1 MRIHLHAI
9 GCRLNTAEI
18 DSLARQFIAL
28 GHSIVPA
35 GSDADIVIFN
45 SCAVTSSAGSESRKL
60 IRKLRRANPYATLVI
75 TGCYAEIDIQIARD
89 VGADMLVGTQYKDD
103 IPQILT
109 ESGLLHD
116 CDHIAT
122 DIAYSSSSS
131 GRTRAFLKVQD
142 GCENKCTFCVVTIA
156 RGAGRSKKLAQVIQE
171 INDLVGFGYCEVVL
185 CGVHLGAYGHDIGV
199 NVSLEDLV
207 LSVLKETDVKRLRLS
222 SLEPWDLT
230 PDFFKLWED
239 SRLLPHLHLPLQS
252 GSNRTLRRMGRR
264 NTSNSFKNLLEAARM
279 TIPNLSVTT
288 DVIVGFPGET
298 DTDFIESYEFIDS
311 MKFAGLH
318 IFPYSGRPG
327 TAASKMSEQIS
338 VDIIRKRSRLM
349 HEINKKHQSQFISSF
364 VGRELDVLWESCKS
378 DNDLVC
384 WSGLTSNYLR
394 AYAYS
399 DSDNS
404 LRNVI
409 TKTKMMETFRG
420 GLLGHV

>member
-1 MRIHLHAI
+1 
-9 GCRLNTAEI
+9 
-18 DSLARQFIAL
+18 
-28 GHSIVPA
+28 
-35 GSDADIVIFN
+35 
-45 SCAVTSSAGSESRKL
+45 
-60 IRKLRRANPYATLVI
+60 
-75 TGCYAEIDIQIARD
+75 
-89 VGADMLVGTQYKDD
+89 
-103 IPQILT
+103 
-109 ESGLLHD
+109 
-116 CDHIAT
+116 
-122 DIAYSSSSS
+122 
-131 GRTRAFLKVQD
+131 VQD

-156 RGAGRSKKLAQVIQE
+156 RGAGRSKKLDQVIQE

-252 GSNRTLRRMGRR
+252 GSDRTLRRMGRR
-264 NTSNSFKNLLEAARM
+264 NTSNSFNNLLQAARM

-288 DVIVGFPGET
+288 DVMVGFPGET
-298 DTDFIESYEFIDS
+298 DTDFIDSYEFIDS

-327 TAASKMSEQIS
+327 TAASKMPEQIS
-338 VDIIRKRSRLM
+338 VDTIRKRTRLM
-349 HEINKKHQSQFISSF
+349 HEVNKKHQSQFIGSF
-364 VGRELDVLWESCKS
+364 VGRELDVLWESYRS
-378 DNDLVC
+378 DDDLVC

-394 AYAYS
+394 AYAYT
-399 DSDNS
+399 DGDNS

-409 TKTKMMETFRG
+409 TKTKMVETFRG

>member
-1 MRIHLHAI
+1 MRIYLHAI

-18 DSLARQFIAL
+18 DSMARQFIVL
-28 GHSIVPA
+28 GHSVVSSS
-35 GSDADIVIFN
+35 SDADIVVFN
-45 SCAVTSSAGSESRKL
+45 SCAVTSSAGSESRKI
-60 IRKLRRANPYATLVI
+60 IRKLRREHPYATLVV
-75 TGCYAEIDIQIARD
+75 TGCYAEIDIQTARD

-109 ESGLLHD
+109 EAGLLHNGD
-116 CDHIAT
+116 FITT
-122 DIAYSSSSS
+122 DIGCNGSSS

-156 RGAGRSKKLAQVIQE
+156 RGVGRSKKIDQVVQE
-171 INDLVGFGYCEVVL
+171 INNLVESGYCEVVL
-185 CGVHLGAYGHDIGV
+185 CGVHLGAYGHDFGV
-199 NVSLEDLV
+199 NICLEDMV
-207 LSVLKETDVKRLRLS
+207 LTVLKETDVKRLRLS

-239 SRLLPHLHLPLQS
+239 TRLLPHLHLPLQS
-252 GSNRTLRRMGRR
+252 GSDRTLRRMGRR
-264 NTSNSFKNLLEAARM
+264 NTSDSFKGLLEAARRA
-279 TIPNLSVTT
+279 IPNLSITT

-298 DTDFIESYEFIDS
+298 DADFIESYEFIDK

-327 TAASKMSEQIS
+327 TAASNMSDQIAID
-338 VDIIRKRSRLM
+338 VIRERSRLM
-349 HEINKKHQSQFISSF
+349 HEINKKNQTQFIDSF
-364 VGRELDVLWESCKS
+364 VGCELDVLWESYKF
-378 DNDLVC
+378 DDDLVC

-394 AYAYS
+394 AYAYT
-399 DSDNS
+399 DGDNY

-409 TKTKMMETFRG
+409 TKTKMLETFRG